1 VNCII
6 FIYNLYQIVKK
17 QKLDILCLTNGLF
30 RFNDTDIKK
39 LKLNKSQKLD
49 ALDYN

>member
-1 VNCII
+1 MSDEWII
-6 FIYNLYQIVKK
+6 CDLSDDFNY
-17 QKLDILCLTNGLF
+17 ILLPKGVF